1 MDMLALVD
9 SISWDAICD
18 TASSD
23 TISCLS
29 SLCSKL
35 TDCDAS
41 FVALYTAMKS
51 TLGSDLAMYKMMIYG
66 YNMYCN
72 LLP

>member
-9 SISWDAICD
+9 SISWDAIGD

-41 FVALYTAMKS
+41 FVELYTAMKS
-51 TLGSDLAMYKMMIYG
+51 TLGSDLAMYKKYD
-66 YNMYCN
+66 
-72 LLP
+72 